1 VVNRLPA
8 PTTIR
13 GQVIRRW
20 PLILAVAVAF
30 ALGIGFRHLAGMI
43 DLSQPQVF
51 PVHDVTIR
59 VRTPAEVTATRTELI
74 RYVFGQDTLPTDL
87 PSLGSDGNYTIHM
100 ANGFDSHVR
109 VLRPDTP
116 NYRLILYHAGHTA
129 YGDGD
134 KLAVDGFL
142 EHGFTVLLFDMP
154 LIGENAAPV
163 RVQLPDVGSVTVST
177 HNEMPYLDPITDGSP
192 IRYFVEPVIQMVNE
206 FVDKKITDISMVGL
220 SGGGWTTT
228 LAAALDTR
236 IAQSYPA
243 AGSVPLVIRFAQE
256 DSWGDWEQ
264 IEPTLY
270 AVADYPDLYVLGAA
284 GRHQLQVLNQFDPC
298 CFSGDHRSL
307 YEPQVKAALQSSGGG
322 TFDVYLDTANREHSI
337 SRAGFDV
344 IVTDIEARGP

>member
-1 VVNRLPA
+1 VL
-8 PTTIR
+8 
-13 GQVIRRW
+13 
-20 PLILAVAVAF
+20 LIGIAFVAGA
-30 ALGIGFRHLAGMI
+30 GFRHVIGSI
-43 DLSQPQVF
+43 DLSQPQAF
-51 PVHDVTIR
+51 PVHDVTTRIQ
-59 VRTPAEVTATRTELI
+59 TPAAVSATRTALI
-74 RYVFGQDTLPTDL
+74 RYVFGQDTLPTAL
-87 PSLGSDGNYTIHM
+87 PTLDSDGNYTVHM
-100 ANGFDSHVR
+100 ANGFESHVR

-116 NYRLILYHAGHTA
+116 NYRLMLYHAGHTA

-163 RVQLPDVGSVTVST
+163 MVQLPDVGSVTVST
-177 HNEMPYLDPITDGSP
+177 HNEMPFLDPITDGSP
-192 IRYFVEPVIQMVNE
+192 IRYFVEPVIVMINE

-243 AGSVPLVIRFAQE
+243 AGSVPMVIRFAQA
-256 DSWGDWEQ
+256 DSWGDYEQ
-264 IEPTLY
+264 IEPSLY
-270 AVADYPDLYVLGAA
+270 AIADYPDLYVLGAS
-284 GRHQLQVLNQFDPC
+284 GRRQLQVLNEHDPC

-307 YEPQVKAALQSSGGG
+307 YEPQVKAALQSAGGG
-322 TFDVYLDTANREHSI
+322 AFDVYLDLTNREHSI
-337 SRAGFDV
+337 SRTAFDV